1 MKNEVIIY
9 IESTENGAF
18 QFITLSKIRA
28 YKFLK
33 SIKENCKTLKCTI
46 INNSDI

>member
-1 MKNEVIIY
+1 MKDEAIIY

-18 QFITLSKIRA
+18 QFITLPKIRA
-28 YKFLK
+28 YKFIK

-46 INNSDI
+46 VKQ